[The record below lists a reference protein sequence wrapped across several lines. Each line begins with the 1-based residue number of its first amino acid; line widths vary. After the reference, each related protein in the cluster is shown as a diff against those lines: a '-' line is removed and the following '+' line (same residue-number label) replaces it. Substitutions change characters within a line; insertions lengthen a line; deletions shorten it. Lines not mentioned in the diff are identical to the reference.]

1 MKKILYGND
10 AKEAILRGVE
20 NELHAFGARVILPQ
34 QFKDNLVQSSS

>member
-20 NELHAFGARVILPQ
+20 KLANAVNITLGP
-34 QFKDNLVQSSS
+34 KGKM